1 MAVLS
6 REAVQERLRDLPGWE
21 LAERALRREFQFK
34 TFRQAMAFVNAVAE
48 RAQAARHHPDIFISY
63 NRVVMTLTTHS
74 EGGVTEKDL
83 DLARAIDEVVSRQE
97 G

>member
-6 REAVQERLRDLPGWE
+6 REAVQERLRDLSGWE

-48 RAQAARHHPDIFISY
+48 RAQAAPPSPPAP
-63 NRVVMTLTTHS
+63 VAAAPPAPEVEL
-74 EGGVTEKDL
+74 
-83 DLARAIDEVVSRQE
+83 RAVSRVHQRR
-97 G
+97 